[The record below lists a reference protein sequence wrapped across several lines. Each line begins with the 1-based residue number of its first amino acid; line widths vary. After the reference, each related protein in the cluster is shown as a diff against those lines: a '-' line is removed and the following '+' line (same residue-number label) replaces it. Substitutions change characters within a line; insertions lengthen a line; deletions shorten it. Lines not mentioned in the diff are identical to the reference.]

1 MVTFTENRKKVG
13 SGKAPR
19 HRRNSISRVID
30 IDHFPLRGV
39 GYTIRMGQAG
49 VIYILKICCGGGLL
63 FSNVVVSVKFEF
75 SMKNYNKKVP
85 SDFFFDLKNPRKAP
99 SKFLTPQTK
108 QIRSFRSA
116 TPVRPYYPVSL
127 RSKDRIRIWRL
138 RTKASS
144 LHSYLRL
151 AVIVFND

>member
-1 MVTFTENRKKVG
+1 MCVCV
-13 SGKAPR
+13 
-19 HRRNSISRVID
+19 
-30 IDHFPLRGV
+30 
-39 GYTIRMGQAG
+39 Y
-49 VIYILKICCGGGLL
+49 IYIYIYKVKICCGGGLL

-116 TPVRPYYPVSL
+116 TPVRSAYPVSL
-127 RSKDRIRIWRL
+127 RSKDRLRIWRL

>member
-1 MVTFTENRKKVG
+1 MKTNIMKKYLI
-13 SGKAPR
+13 
-19 HRRNSISRVID
+19 ISS
-30 IDHFPLRGV
+30 
-39 GYTIRMGQAG
+39 
-49 VIYILKICCGGGLL
+49 IYIYALKICCGGGLL

-116 TPVRPYYPVSL
+116 TPVRSAYPVSL

>member
-1 MVTFTENRKKVG
+1 MYIHRISIYMYVRVHTCVCKYIYRERG
-13 SGKAPR
+13 SVY
-19 HRRNSISRVID
+19 IYMCVYIMY
-30 IDHFPLRGV
+30 I
-39 GYTIRMGQAG
+39 YIYIY
-49 VIYILKICCGGGLL
+49 IYILKNCCGAGLL

-127 RSKDRIRIWRL
+127 RSKHRIRIW
-138 RTKASS
+138 
-144 LHSYLRL
+144 
-151 AVIVFND
+151 